1 MSLPVSRL
9 LRGTLHAAQLGHPKA
24 IHAGVHTLPL
34 EKLFGGLLH
43 VRPRHLV
50 GQVHPAD
57 EAALLGRLLLTGAAD
72 LDVLPGEGDEPQLPL
87 RVSCVE
93 RHGGHIL
100 RVVADEEVAADVAPE
115 ELPVGQAFRGQH
127 LPRVALSVDR
137 LLQPRGGVFRGVL
150 LVPLAEDPEHV
161 ERRDGRRFGVLGL
174 AVHVDPPAACGR
186 VRRLVPLLTTPGV
199 ELPDLLERGQ
209 VAPVG
214 KDELTVGVALVLPG
228 RHVLTGEEP
237 VAVQVAL
244 LKAAED
250 ALDRFRLPVVGLRG
264 DGQLGHATEE
274 VAVLQFAVSALV
286 VEADLVRLAAGGL
299 ERHLVGEEL
308 CLHVLPRADVVAQQ
322 DFAVG
327 VHHLVDAAGGHSSLR
342 VAVVI
347 VQARTVAIPD
357 GVSHLRQGCLVV
369 AGEEL
374 LGLQL
379 AVAQAVPQGAH
390 LGPIQ
395 KAPDGVLRADGLP
408 PALPGHAV
416 IRLEELLHRQ
426 AVDGCGVAGDEPF
439 SGLLLE
445 AQGGVV
451 AVVLRYEGGVALLL
465 EAHDEP
471 AEAAF
476 AHRQ

>member
-1 MSLPVSRL
+1 M
-9 LRGTLHAAQLGHPKA
+9 
-24 IHAGVHTLPL
+24 
-34 EKLFGGLLH
+34 
-43 VRPRHLV
+43 
-50 GQVHPAD
+50 
-57 EAALLGRLLLTGAAD
+57 
-72 LDVLPGEGDEPQLPL
+72 
-87 RVSCVE
+87 
-93 RHGGHIL
+93 
-100 RVVADEEVAADVAPE
+100 
-115 ELPVGQAFRGQH
+115 
-127 LPRVALSVDR
+127 
-137 LLQPRGGVFRGVL
+137 L

-161 ERRDGRRFGVLGL
+161 ERRDGRRFGVDRLG
-174 AVHVDPPAACGR
+174 VHVNPALTCSR
-186 VRRLVPLLTTPGV
+186 VGRLVPLLATPSV

-214 KDELTVGVALVLPG
+214 KDELPVGMALVFLG

-264 DGQLGHATEE
+264 DGQLGHVVEE

-299 ERHLVGEEL
+299 ERHLVGKEL

-347 VQARTVAIPD
+347 VQARTVAVPD
-357 GVSHLRQGCLVV
+357 GVSHLRKGRLVV

-374 LGLQL
+374 FGLQL
-379 AVAQAVPQGAH
+379 AVAEAVPQGAH

-426 AVDGCGVAGDEPF
+426 AVDRCGVAGDEPF

-476 AHRQ
+476 AGRQ

>member
-1 MSLPVSRL
+1 M
-9 LRGTLHAAQLGHPKA
+9 
-24 IHAGVHTLPL
+24 HTLPL

-50 GQVHPAD
+50 GQVHLAD
-57 EAALLGRLLLTGAAD
+57 EAAFLGRLLLTGAAD

-100 RVVADEEVAADVAPE
+100 RVVAHEEVAADVAPE
-115 ELPVGQAFRGQH
+115 ELPVGQAFRGQY

-161 ERRDGRRFGVLGL
+161 ERRDGRRFGVDGL
-174 AVHVDPPAACGR
+174 SVHVDPRPTRGR
-186 VRRLVPLLTTPGV
+186 VRRLVPLLATPRV
-199 ELPDLLERGQ
+199 ELPDLLKGGQ

-214 KDELTVGVALVLPG
+214 EDELAVGVALVFLG

-244 LKAAED
+244 LEAAED

-264 DGQLGHATEE
+264 DGQLGHAAEE

-286 VEADLVRLAAGGL
+286 VEADLVRLAAGDL
-299 ERHLVGEEL
+299 ECHLVGEEL
-308 CLHVLPRADVVAQQ
+308 CLHVLPRADVIAQQ

-327 VHHLVDAAGGHSSLR
+327 VHHLIHAAGGHSTLR

-347 VQARTVAIPD
+347 VQARTVAVPD
-357 GVSHLRQGCLVV
+357 GVAHLRKGRLVV

-379 AVAQAVPQGAH
+379 AVAEAVPQGAH
-390 LGPIQ
+390 LGAIKQ
-395 KAPDGVLRADGLP
+395 APDGVLRADGLP
-408 PALPGHAV
+408 PALSGHAV
-416 IRLEELLHRQ
+416 IGLEELFHRQ

-476 AHRQ
+476 AGWQ

>member
-1 MSLPVSRL
+1 M
-9 LRGTLHAAQLGHPKA
+9 
-24 IHAGVHTLPL
+24 
-34 EKLFGGLLH
+34 
-43 VRPRHLV
+43 
-50 GQVHPAD
+50 
-57 EAALLGRLLLTGAAD
+57 
-72 LDVLPGEGDEPQLPL
+72 
-87 RVSCVE
+87 
-93 RHGGHIL
+93 
-100 RVVADEEVAADVAPE
+100 
-115 ELPVGQAFRGQH
+115 
-127 LPRVALSVDR
+127 
-137 LLQPRGGVFRGVL
+137 
-150 LVPLAEDPEHV
+150 
-161 ERRDGRRFGVLGL
+161 
-174 AVHVDPPAACGR
+174 
-186 VRRLVPLLTTPGV
+186 
-199 ELPDLLERGQ
+199 
-209 VAPVG
+209 
-214 KDELTVGVALVLPG
+214 ALVFLG

-244 LKAAED
+244 LEAAED

-264 DGQLGHATEE
+264 DGQLGHAAEE

-308 CLHVLPRADVVAQQ
+308 CLHVLPRADVVTQQ

-327 VHHLVDAAGGHSSLR
+327 VHHLIHAAGGHSSLR

-347 VQARTVAIPD
+347 VQARTVAVPD
-357 GVSHLRQGCLVV
+357 GVAHLRQGRLVV

-379 AVAQAVPQGAH
+379 AVAEAVPQGAH

-408 PALPGHAV
+408 PAFSGHTV

-426 AVDGCGVAGDEPF
+426 AVDRCGVAGDEPF

-476 AHRQ
+476 AHRQRVRQTLRLLLGGVGHGVAPKLTHWNVAVRADHLESAEQMAHDGGVVRVSRDGVFGQMRLGLSVGVVAEEGGGLGVYGRPCGARRLALLLPPPERPLDGGYALRPTDRPRVDQRAVVQAPAVDREIATPRVLFELVTGQPRFQPALHAQAQVAVHHLIHGALLLYDLAYRLERQPAEGIYPQVVFTE